1 MEREEM
7 TKYPYAS
14 LVGSLMYAQVCTRP
28 DISHVVGMLG
38 RFQSNPGI
46 AHWKAAK
53 KVLRYLKGTR
63 NYMLTY
69 RKSSHPQVTGYYDSD
84 LAGCPD
90 TRICTLG
97 YVYLLCGG
105 AISWRSQKSEL
116 LFGSTM
122 MAEYVA
128 CYEASIQGTWLRNFI
143 SQFGALSFI
152 SKPLLIYCDNE
163 AATFFSKHD
172 RITKGSKH
180 MNLKYLLLKQDVK
193 LKKIVVESISTD
205 LQVADIFT
213 KGLLAPTFQKHTE
226 SMGLTDSS

>member
-1 MEREEM
+1 
-7 TKYPYAS
+7 
-14 LVGSLMYAQVCTRP
+14 
-28 DISHVVGMLG
+28 MLG
-38 RFQSNPGI
+38 RFQCNLGI
-46 AHWKAAK
+46 AHWKVAK

-69 RKSSHPQVTGYYDSD
+69 RKSSYLQVTGYSDSD

-105 AISWRSQKSEL
+105 AISWRSQKSEM

-128 CYEASIQGTWLRNFI
+128 CYEASIQGTWLRNFV
-143 SQFGALSFI
+143 SQFGTLSFI
-152 SKPLLIYCDNE
+152 SKPLTFYCDNE
-163 AATFFSKHD
+163 AVTFFSKHD

-180 MNLKYLLLKQDVK
+180 MDLKYLLLKQDVK
-193 LKKIVVESISTD
+193 LKKIIIESISTD

-213 KGLLAPTFQKHTE
+213 KGLPPKTFQRHTD
-226 SMGLTDSS
+226 SMGLADSS